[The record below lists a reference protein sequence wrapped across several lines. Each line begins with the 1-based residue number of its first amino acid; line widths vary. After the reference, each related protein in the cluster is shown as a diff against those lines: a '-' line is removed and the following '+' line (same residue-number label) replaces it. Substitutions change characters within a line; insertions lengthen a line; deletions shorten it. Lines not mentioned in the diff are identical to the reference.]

1 MPTGTVASKGMGGRG
16 RYTRGTTESQLLA
29 RYEREYERQADYRTT
44 KRIINNTKEK
54 PQMAAPDLSNY
65 VDVATRIKLLTEKYP
80 NASITCTTPVV
91 VNIDGHT
98 FVEVTARIDC
108 NDETGR
114 TATASAW
121 EPFPGKTPYTR
132 DSEMMN
138 SETSAVGRAAG
149 LLAIGLTGSMASAN
163 EVANRQGAPVRTTV
177 VNNTTV
183 TQVGNPPS
191 DKQLWLYKKLLKEA
205 GQLPPVNIAEM
216 DKFEVSQAIEALK
229 AGEQPEEIPMPD
241 EEPF

>member
-1 MPTGTVASKGMGGRG
+1 MTKGMGGRG
-16 RYTRGTTESQLLA
+16 RYARGTTDEQLLA
-29 RYEREYERQADYRTT
+29 RLGREAERQADYRTT

-54 PQMAAPDLSNY
+54 PKMAAPDLSNY
-65 VDVATRIKLLTEKYP
+65 VDVATRIKLLIEKYP
-80 NASITCTTPVV
+80 NASINCTKPVV

-98 FVEVTARIDC
+98 FIEVSAHITCGEIAYETAEC
-108 NDETGR
+108 MMYR
-114 TATASAW
+114 TASATAW

-138 SETSAVGRAAG
+138 AETSAIGRAIGALG
-149 LLAIGLTGSMASAN
+149 IGLTGSMATAN
-163 EVANRQGAPVRTTV
+163 EVANRQGTTTTV

-183 TQVGNPPS
+183 TQHGNPPS

-205 GQLPPVNIAEM
+205 GKLPPVNIADM
-216 DKFEVSQAIEALK
+216 DKFEVSRAIEALK
-229 AGEQPEEIPMPD
+229 AGEQPEEIPLPE

>member
-1 MPTGTVASKGMGGRG
+1 MADGMGGRG
-16 RYTRGTTESQLLA
+16 RYARGTTDEQLLA
-29 RYEREYERQADYRTT
+29 RWGREAERQADYRTT

-54 PQMAAPDLSNY
+54 PKMAAPDLSNY
-65 VDVATRIKLLTEKYP
+65 VDVATRIKLLIEKYP
-80 NASITCTTPVV
+80 NASINCTKPVV

-98 FVEVTARIDC
+98 FIEVSAHISCGEIAYETAEC
-108 NDETGR
+108 MMYR
-114 TATASAW
+114 TASATAW

-138 SETSAVGRAAG
+138 AETSAIGRAIGALG
-149 LLAIGLTGSMASAN
+149 IGLTGSMATSN
-163 EVANRQGAPVRTTV
+163 EVANRQGVTTTV

-183 TQVGNPPS
+183 TQHGNPPS

-205 GQLPPVNIAEM
+205 GQLPPVNIADM
-216 DKFEVSQAIEALK
+216 DKFEVSRAIEALK
-229 AGEQPEEIPMPD
+229 AGEAPEEIPLPD

>member
-1 MPTGTVASKGMGGRG
+1 MGGRG
-16 RYTRGTTESQLLA
+16 RYTRGTTEAQIIA
-29 RYEREYERQADYRTT
+29 RAEREYERQADYRTT

-54 PQMAAPDLSNY
+54 PKMAAPDLSNY

-80 NASITCTTPVV
+80 NHCIQCTPPVV
-91 VNIDGHT
+91 VEVAGHT
-98 FVEVTARIDC
+98 FIEVTANVFC
-108 NDETGR
+108 NDSEEHAR
-114 TATASAW
+114 QRVARATAW

-138 SETSAVGRAAG
+138 AETSAIGRAIGALG
-149 LLAIGLTGSMASAN
+149 IGLTGSMASQN
-163 EVANRQGAPVRTTV
+163 EVVNRQGVSVTQQG
-177 VNNTTV
+177 NTTV

-216 DKFEVSQAIEALK
+216 DKFEVSRAIEALK
-229 AGEQPEEIPMPD
+229 AGEQPEEIPLPD